1 MKSTVW
7 KQTFAVAAITFAAN
21 SAYAGSFTTVLNT
34 GERTGGSTSSTLTD
48 AFYISSLPTTWTQLT
63 STTSDVLS
71 PINGNVVG
79 SFIDTVWYESDTNSY
94 VVGSYFK
101 LLNNTNGITE
111 INSIVRTG
119 LSDVDTLSAAWTSGS
134 AVYGSGTTGYRL
146 RDPARSDYVPGT
158 YSATVAAAGGYYDAD
173 KVAIRTDVSIGENNP
188 NSGLYLLK
196 FSAEGLTYQWTD
208 NAVRIVQG
216 ASTSEGGRQFAEM
229 WLSGYTFNPVSSVP
243 ETETYVM
250 FMAGLG
256 MMGAIIRRR
265 KSA

>member
-1 MKSTVW
+1 MKTAIW
-7 KQTFAVAAITFAAN
+7 KQSLAVAAITFAAN
-21 SAYAGSFTTVLNT
+21 SAYAGSFTTVLDT
-34 GERTGGSTSSTLTD
+34 GERTGGSTSNTLTD
-48 AFYISSLPTTWTQLT
+48 AFYISSLPTTWTQLA
-63 STTSDVLS
+63 STTSDVFS

-79 SFIDTVWYESDTNSY
+79 SFIDTVWFESDTNSY
-94 VVGSYFK
+94 IIGSYFK
-101 LLNNTNGITE
+101 MLNNTNGITE
-111 INSIVRTG
+111 INSVVRTG

-146 RDPARSDYVPGT
+146 RDPARSDYVASYVAGT
-158 YSATVAAAGGYYDAD
+158 AATGAYQDLD

-216 ASTSEGGRQFAEM
+216 ASATEGGRQFAEM
-229 WLSGYTFNPVSSVP
+229 WLSGYTVTQVP
-243 ETETYVM
+243 EAETYAM

-256 MMGAIIRRR
+256 LMGAVVRRR

>member
-1 MKSTVW
+1 MKTAIW
-7 KQTFAVAAITFAAN
+7 KQTLAIAAVTFAAN
-21 SAYAGSFTTVLNT
+21 SAYAGNFTTVVNT
-34 GERTGGSTSSTLTD
+34 GERTAGSTSNTLTD
-48 AFYISSLPTTWTQLT
+48 AFYISSLPTTWTQLA
-63 STTSDVLS
+63 STTSSVLS

-94 VVGSYFK
+94 IIGSYFK

-111 INSIVRTG
+111 INSVVRTG

-146 RDPARSDYVPGT
+146 RDPARSDYVASYVAGT
-158 YSATVAAAGGYYDAD
+158 AQTGAYQDLD

-216 ASTSEGGRQFAEM
+216 ASANEGGRQFAEM
-229 WLSGYTFNPVSSVP
+229 WIAGYTVTQVP
-243 ETETYVM
+243 EAETYAM

-256 MMGAIIRRR
+256 LMGAVVRRR